1 MGVCRQTLQGDRS
14 SGGVADEALELIAA
28 MTIFSHV
35 DQSLVTP

>member
-28 MTIFSHV
+28 MGGNMSV
-35 DQSLVTP
+35 GM